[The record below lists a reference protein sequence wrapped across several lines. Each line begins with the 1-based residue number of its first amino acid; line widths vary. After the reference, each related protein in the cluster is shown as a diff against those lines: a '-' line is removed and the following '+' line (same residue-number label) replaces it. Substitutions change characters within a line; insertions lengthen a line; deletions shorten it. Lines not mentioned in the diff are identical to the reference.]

1 MPNRIHLLATASS
14 LAAVALWFVAPSGAS
29 LPKPVASLEGAANP
43 FGGTRAQWDALSA
56 GGGVQKHDRW
66 HGLPVSKAKL
76 RFDSTGRVVE
86 IAMSTE
92 QSAATVREI
101 REPINE
107 ICGFREKDW
116 DMSTNDNFLSGTA
129 ENTRCRAEYLP
140 EDNKYWTYTV
150 RRQARLDK

>member
-1 MPNRIHLLATASS
+1 M
-14 LAAVALWFVAPSGAS
+14 
-29 LPKPVASLEGAANP
+29 
-43 FGGTRAQWDALSA
+43 
-56 GGGVQKHDRW
+56 
-66 HGLPVSKAKL
+66 SKAKL